1 MWSIVYLITGAIF
14 IALLIIV
21 FFSKK
26 KIDSEEIRCFKVL
39 IVANLVEYISEGI
52 LHLLFRAG
60 NIDGI
65 LTTIISK
72 SYLILILFWGMFF
85 TLYVTVLCFK
95 SDKYIKLRNILRTLI
110 GISFVVGFILIIAL
124 PEVKF
129 HEADVVYIYGS
140 SVDALKAFSFSYII
154 IWVVLVL
161 CSRDKWRN
169 KVYIPIYINVSL
181 LIIGGIVQ
189 GMDPSILI
197 SSVTTTIVCYTMYF
211 TIENPDIKMLN
222 EMYKNKELMEQN
234 YEDKYNFLFEM
245 TQEARSPLININ
257 NLSNALRMEDD
268 KDKIKEGLLTM
279 GNLVRQL
286 DFSINDI
293 LNISSL
299 DVQRIK
305 VINNKYELEKLCR
318 DLETKI
324 KPEMKP
330 GVKFQ
335 LTMPKQLPIL
345 FGDYI
350 KIRQILYSLLVNA
363 CKNTNDGHINMSVNL
378 IEKYDVARLIFN
390 ISDTGSGI
398 PIEQINDILSSTG
411 SLEKQEIENLEKKEY
426 NVKLCQKV
434 VKIMGGNLM
443 IKSNLGEGTDV
454 ILTIDQKV
462 FHEKDKTLLTQYEN
476 SIANYR
482 RVLIVAQN
490 KDKLNAIKKRLT
502 DNHITYSSLYYGADA
517 IDRIKSGKKFDFI
530 LIDDEMAEMTGFM
543 TFEGMKKIKGFNM
556 PVVIMLKG
564 DKEHI
569 KEHYLEDGFSDYL
582 LLDNLDSE
590 LDRIMEKY

>member
-26 KIDSEEIRCFKVL
+26 KIESEEIKCFKVL
-39 IVANLVEYISEGI
+39 IVANLVEYIAEGI
-52 LHLLFRAG
+52 LHFIFRVG
-60 NIDGI
+60 NIDSI
-65 LTTIISK
+65 LATIISK
-72 SYLILILFWGMFF
+72 AYLILILFWGMFF

-95 SDKYIKLRNILRTLI
+95 SNKYIKLRNILRTLI

-129 HEADVVYIYGS
+129 HELDVVYIYGE
-140 SVDALKAFSFSYII
+140 SVDALKVFSFSYIL

-169 KVYIPIYINVSL
+169 KVYIPIYINVLL
-181 LIIGGIVQ
+181 LIIGGVVQ

-197 SSVTTTIVCYTMYF
+197 SSVTTSIVCYTMYF

-245 TQEARSPLININ
+245 TQEARNPLVNIN

-268 KDKIKEGLLTM
+268 KEKIKEGLLTM
-279 GNLVRQL
+279 SNLVRQL

-299 DVQRIK
+299 DVQKIK
-305 VINNKYELEKLCR
+305 VVNNKYELEKLCA
-318 DLETKI
+318 DLEVRI
-324 KPEMKP
+324 KPEVND
-330 GVKFQ
+330 GVRFT
-335 LTMPKQLPIL
+335 LTMPKQLPVL
-345 FGDYI
+345 YGDYM
-350 KIRQILYSLLVNA
+350 KIRQILYSLLINS
-363 CKNTNDGHINMSVNL
+363 CKNTTTGHINMNVDL

-390 ISDTGSGI
+390 ISDTGKGM

-411 SLEKQEIENLEKKEY
+411 SLDKQEVENLEKKEY

-443 IKSNLGEGTDV
+443 IKSNLGEGTDI
-454 ILTIDQKV
+454 ILTVDQKV
-462 FHEKDKTLLTQYEN
+462 FHEKDKSILTQYEN
-476 SIANYR
+476 DIANYR
-482 RVLIVAQN
+482 KVLVVSQN
-490 KDKLNAIKKRLT
+490 KDILSIIKKRLA
-502 DNHITYSSLYYGADA
+502 DNNITYSSLYYGADA
-517 IDRIKSGKKFDFI
+517 IDRIRSGKKFDFI
-530 LIDDEMAEMTGFM
+530 LVDDEMKEMSGFM
-543 TFEGMKKIKGFNM
+543 TLKGMKEVKGFNI
-556 PVVIMLKG
+556 PVIIMLKE

-569 KEHYLEDGFSDYL
+569 KDHYLNDGFNDYIL
-582 LLDNLDSE
+582 IDNLENE
-590 LDRIMEKY
+590 LNRILEKY